1 MAIQGYSGKELP
13 RVLGAALEVVLAAQG
28 QADKLMAVMER
39 SAIPMTMHDGERR
52 HVEANRPAQLLAR
65 SSLAELRRLTVN
77 DFIPPEQVP
86 IMDAIWAR
94 MLDAGVVAGTA
105 PPVVLPG
112 RNGVPLEIVY
122 WGLANALPGLHLFA
136 SVPTDWSEDEI
147 GVLASEI
154 PDKPAVLPLTP
165 REVEV
170 LQAAAE
176 GLSGPDIAERLVVSP
191 STIKTH
197 FFNIYEKLAVSGRA
211 GAVATGMRLGLIE

>member
-1 MAIQGYSGKELP
+1 
-13 RVLGAALEVVLAAQG
+13 
-28 QADKLMAVMER
+28 
-39 SAIPMTMHDGERR
+39 MTLHDGERR
-52 HVEANRPAQLLAR
+52 HVEANRPAQLMAR

-77 DFIPPEQVP
+77 DFIPPDQRP

-112 RNGVPLEIVY
+112 RNGVQLELVY
-122 WGLANALPGLHLFA
+122 WGMANALPGLHLFA
-136 SVPTDWSEDEI
+136 SAPTDWAEDEI
-147 GVLASEI
+147 GVLGGEI
-154 PDKPAVLPLTP
+154 PDEPPVSPLTP
-165 REVEV
+165 RELEV
-170 LQAAAE
+170 LQVAAE

-197 FFNIYEKLAVSGRA
+197 FMNIYEKLEVSGRV